1 MIKRVHLTVVPVGIA
16 LCLVWV
22 GATRLASEGAKK
34 DPFSG
39 SWKMNPAKSTMFV
52 GEQNQFEITTFT
64 IQNDVQQYHVWSEGP
79 KKGGHPEHHAAYTS
93 KYNEAKWVPYAD
105 LATGKATS
113 LVMTVKV
120 DDRTHYRLART
131 PEGKAQYV
139 LMRRLADDGQSYA
152 ATLMN
157 TDGKITLIRVFD
169 KCAEPCKP

>member
-1 MIKRVHLTVVPVGIA
+1 MTKRVHLALVLVGIA
-16 LCLVWV
+16 LCLVAV
-22 GATRLASEGAKK
+22 GTTKLSSEGAKK

-39 SWKMNPAKSTMFV
+39 AWKLNIAKSTMFV

-64 IQNDVQQYHVWSEGP
+64 IQNDVQQYQVWSQGH
-79 KKGGHPEHHAAYTS
+79 KNGGHPEHRAGYTS

-105 LATGKATS
+105 LETGKATS

-131 PEGKAQYV
+131 PDGKAQYV
-139 LMRRLADDGQSYA
+139 LMRRLAEDGQSYA

-157 TDGKITLIRVFD
+157 ADGKITLIRVFD
-169 KCAEPCKP
+169 RCAEPCKP